1 MTEFPDVPLF
11 SEPPSVVSQ
20 LRSWVQANAGISFS
34 DEQASLFGDRVRTLC
49 DELGITAP
57 ELCGRVLSGDRR
69 LGHKLADAASTNYSY
84 FFREPD
90 ALQFFRD
97 HTLQDFAHE
106 PQIRVWSAAA
116 ATGDEAY
123 SLAITAHEALGEAA
137 QRYVRIL
144 GSDISLRA
152 LKVAEQGVYPVEQLA
167 EVEPGRR
174 ARYFRSVTPS
184 RFAVDAA
191 LRDMCTFRRLNLLQR
206 PWPFENRFHAIFLRN
221 ILYYFDEPVRR
232 EVLEHCYDAIEPG
245 GYLFTSLTE
254 PLMDVHTR
262 WVQVRPAIY
271 RRGAR

>member
-1 MTEFPDVPLF
+1 MI
-11 SEPPSVVSQ
+11 EPPDAPPYAEPLSVVAQ
-20 LRSWVQANAGISFS
+20 LRAWVQAHAGISFS
-34 DEQASLFGDRVRTLC
+34 EEQAPLFGDRVRSLC
-49 DELGITAP
+49 DELGITAI

-69 LGHKLADAASTNYSY
+69 LAHKLADAASTNYSY

-90 ALQFFRD
+90 ALRFFCD
-97 HTLQDFAHE
+97 HTLQDFARE

-123 SLAITAHEALGEAA
+123 SIAISAHEALGEAA

-144 GSDISLRA
+144 GSDLSLRA
-152 LKVAEQGVYPVEQLA
+152 LKVAEQGVYPAEHLA

-174 ARYFRSVTPS
+174 ARYFRSVAPN
-184 RFAVDAA
+184 RFAVDAG

-206 PWPFENRFHAIFLRN
+206 PWPFENRFHAVFLRN
-221 ILYYFDEPVRR
+221 VLYYFDEPVRR

-262 WVQVRPAIY
+262 WVPVRPAIY
-271 RRGAR
+271 RRGLQ

>member
-1 MTEFPDVPLF
+1 MTESPDASVLPEL
-11 SEPPSVVSQ
+11 PSVVSQ
-20 LRSWVQANAGISFS
+20 LRTWVQANAGISFS
-34 DEQASLFGDRVRTLC
+34 DEQAPLFGDRVRSLC
-49 DELGITAP
+49 EELGITAL

-69 LGHKLADAASTNYSY
+69 LGHKLADAASTNYTY
-84 FFREPD
+84 FFREPE
-90 ALQFFRD
+90 ALHFFRE
-97 HTLQDFAHE
+97 HTLQDFTRE
-106 PQIRVWSAAA
+106 PQLRVWSAAA
-116 ATGDEAY
+116 STGDEAY
-123 SLAITAHEALGEAA
+123 SIAITAHEALGEAA

-144 GSDISLRA
+144 GSDISSRA
-152 LKVAEQGVYPVEQLA
+152 LKVAEQGIYPVEQLA

-174 ARYFRSVTPS
+174 ARYLRGVTPS

-221 ILYYFDEPVRR
+221 VLYYFDEPVRR

-262 WVQVRPAIY
+262 WHAVRPAIY
-271 RRGAR
+271 RRGQR